1 MELINRNQKLSF
13 SIIIFLNLIAIL
25 PMPYSYYQLLRI
37 VNCALF
43 ALLAYRF
50 SENKIGKMVIPS
62 VFFAIIYNPFLKV
75 GLGKEIWIFFNVL
88 SALHLITSASIL
100 KRLKIEIL

>member
-13 SIIIFLNLIAIL
+13 SVIIFLNLIAIL
-25 PMPYSYYQLLRI
+25 PLPYSYYQLLRI
-37 VNCALF
+37 VNCSLF

-50 SENKIGKMVIPS
+50 KEHKVGKMVIPS
-62 VFFAIIYNPFLKV
+62 VFFAIIFNPFLKL
-75 GLGKEIWIFFNVL
+75 GLNKEVWIFFNIL
-88 SALHLITSASIL
+88 SVIHLITTLSIL